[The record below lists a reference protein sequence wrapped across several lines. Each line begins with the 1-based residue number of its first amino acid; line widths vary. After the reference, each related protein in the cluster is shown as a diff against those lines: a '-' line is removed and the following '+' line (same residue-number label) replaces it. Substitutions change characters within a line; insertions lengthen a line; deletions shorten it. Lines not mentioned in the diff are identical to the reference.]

1 MQKLS
6 TPFNSL
12 TLNRFPRRN
21 KDQLRAWD
29 AADEYLLQQ
38 VRSDDLL
45 SEQSRVL
52 VVNDLFGALSLSL
65 HQYQTTVISDSW
77 LSLQGILVN
86 AAENKIPEVSVQFCN
101 SLEQP
106 QGKFDLVLIKIPKS
120 LAMLEDQLIRLR
132 PLLHEK
138 SRVIGGGMAK
148 TIHTSTLKLFEKY
161 IGPTKTSLAQKKA
174 RLIFPEYDPEL
185 NHPESPYPSG
195 YTLEGTQYRIINH
208 AAVFSRDSLDI
219 GTRFFLQHLPQNS
232 RYKKIVDL
240 GCGNGVVGL
249 IAAEKNPDAELCFL
263 DESFMAVASAEA
275 NFNAAFGDTRVAEF
289 RATDCLQGVE
299 PGSCDLILNNPPFH
313 QNNIVGD
320 FIALQMFREAQKAL
334 KAGGELWVIGNRHL
348 GYHSRLKKL
357 FGNCDTIASNKKF
370 VILRAAKQ

>member
-1 MQKLS
+1 MEKFS
-6 TPFNSL
+6 SPFNNL
-12 TLNRFPRRN
+12 ILNRFPRRN

-65 HQYQTTVISDSW
+65 HQYQTTVLSDSW
-77 LSLQGILVN
+77 LTLQGILAN
-86 AAENKIPEVSVQFCN
+86 AEDNKIPEEGVQLCN

-138 SRVIGGGMAK
+138 SRVIGGGMVK
-148 TIHTSTLKLFEKY
+148 SIHTSTLKLFEKY

-174 RLIFPEYDPEL
+174 RLIFPEYEPEL

-275 NFNAAFGDTRVAEF
+275 NFNAAFGDTRAAEF
-289 RATDCLQGVE
+289 RTTDCLQGVIS
-299 PGSCDLILNNPPFH
+299 GSCDLILNNPPFH

-320 FIALQMFREAQKAL
+320 FIAVQMFREAKKAL
-334 KAGGELWVIGNRHL
+334 KTGGELWVIGNRHL

-370 VILRAAKQ
+370 VILKATKQ

>member
-1 MQKLS
+1 MEKFS
-6 TPFNSL
+6 SPFNNL
-12 TLNRFPRRN
+12 ILNRFPRRN

-77 LSLQGILVN
+77 LTLQGILAN
-86 AAENKIPEVSVQFCN
+86 AEDNKIPEEGVQFCN

-132 PLLHEK
+132 PLLHEN
-138 SRVIGGGMAK
+138 SRVIGGGMVK
-148 TIHTSTLKLFEKY
+148 SIHTSTLKLFEKY

-174 RLIFPEYDPEL
+174 RLIFPEYEPEL

-249 IAAEKNPDAELCFL
+249 ITAEKNPDAELCFL

-275 NFNAAFGDTRVAEF
+275 NFNAAFGDTRAAEF
-289 RATDCLQGVE
+289 RTTDCLQGVK

-320 FIALQMFREAQKAL
+320 FIAVQMFREAKKAL
-334 KAGGELWVIGNRHL
+334 KTGGELWVIGNRHL

-370 VILRAAKQ
+370 VILTATKQ